1 MAGSAA
7 TKLSSINQPRRCPG
21 RPASAMR
28 PPFARARGRMV
39 PSVTFRPPAAAAG
52 AITMSPVPGRVRRAS
67 SFVLKLS
74 ISAGLLW
81 VLFRQTDVG
90 AVFGRLRQVEPGWI
104 VLALLVHGALL
115 LVSGWRWRRLLVTQN
130 VHVST
135 WQLTVTCLVANFFNN
150 FLPSNIGGDFV
161 RIADTAGLTGSR
173 TVATAVVLL
182 DRVLGLIAL
191 FAIAASGS
199 LMLRH
204 ALPGTGYLWILLVLG
219 AVGAAVVI
227 SRPALVPWLLRPLTR
242 VREDWVTERLGRL
255 EDMLGRVGNDRS
267 RLAKAFAGA
276 LVVQFLVVLFYLC
289 VAWGL
294 HIDLPL
300 RDALV
305 IVPVSLVIQLAP
317 VSINGFGV
325 REAVFSYLFRR
336 LGHPVDAGLA
346 LSIAG
351 AALLILASLP
361 GGLVFLLRKE
371 GLMVSAPSSDMQKEE
386 V

>member
-1 MAGSAA
+1 MPSSA
-7 TKLSSINQPRRCPG
+7 
-21 RPASAMR
+21 
-28 PPFARARGRMV
+28 
-39 PSVTFRPPAAAAG
+39 
-52 AITMSPVPGRVRRAS
+52 
-67 SFVLKLS
+67 
-74 ISAGLLW
+74 
-81 VLFRQTDVG
+81 
-90 AVFGRLRQVEPGWI
+90 RLRQVQPGVDRCSRCWCT
-104 VLALLVHGALL
+104 ACCCSSAAGA
-115 LVSGWRWRRLLVTQN
+115 GGGCCVTQD

-135 WQLTVTCLVANFFNN
+135 WQLTVSCLVANFFNN

-191 FAIAASGS
+191 FAVAASGS

-204 ALPGTGYLWILLVLG
+204 ALPGTGYLWILLVAG
-219 AVGAAVVI
+219 AVGAAVVV
-227 SRPALVPWLLRPLTR
+227 SRPALVPRLLQPLTR
-242 VREDWVTERLGRL
+242 IRKEWVTERSDG
-255 EDMLGRVGNDRS
+255 S
-267 RLAKAFAGA
+267 RTCWSASAAIAAAWLQAFVGA
-276 LVVQFLVVLFYLC
+276 LAVQFLVVLFYLC
-289 VAWGL
+289 VAWGP

-351 AALLILASLP
+351 AALLILASLARGARVP
-361 GGLVFLLRKE
+361 PAQGRTDGGGLVVRYAKRGGVVRATARPRSSCSVRGRPMKTIHLQTLVTLALLRHDVG
-371 GLMVSAPSSDMQKEE
+371 GL
-386 V
+386 

>member
-1 MAGSAA
+1 V
-7 TKLSSINQPRRCPG
+7 
-21 RPASAMR
+21 
-28 PPFARARGRMV
+28 FARHLGAWYRHI
-39 PSVTFRPPAAAAG
+39 PSDRRLPRPVPPA
-52 AITMSPVPGRVRRAS
+52 MSHVSGRARRVS
-67 SFVLKLS
+67 YFVLKLS
-74 ISAGLLW
+74 ISAGLLAM
-81 VLFRQTDVG
+81 LFRQTDVS
-90 AVFGRLRQVEPGWI
+90 AVTARLRQVEPGWI
-104 VLALLVHGALL
+104 ALALVAQTALL
-115 LVSGWRWRRLLVTQN
+115 LVSGWRWRRLLVTQD
-130 VHVST
+130 VHAST
-135 WQLTVTCLVANFFNN
+135 WQLTISCLVANFFNN

-161 RIADTAGLTGSR
+161 RIADTARLTGSR

-191 FAIAASGS
+191 FAVAACGS

-219 AVGAAVVI
+219 AVAATVVV
-227 SRPALVPWLLRPLTR
+227 SNPALVPRLLQPLTR
-242 VREDWVTERLGRL
+242 VRKDWVTERLGRI
-255 EDMLGRVGNDRS
+255 EDMLARVGSDRG
-267 RLAKAFAGA
+267 RLAQAFIGA
-276 LVVQFLVVLFYLC
+276 LTVQVLVVVFYLC

-325 REAVFSYLFRR
+325 REAVFSYLFKR

-351 AALLILASLP
+351 AALLIVASLP
-361 GGLVFLLRKE
+361 GGLIFLLRRGRLLE
-371 GLMVSAPSSDMQKEE
+371 PASSSDMPEEE